1 MQLKLSCY
9 CCGSEDF
16 EHTEI
21 EGLLEIEGRSYLLH
35 EEIKNN
41 VVICKKWFYLRFTRL
56 DVSIKDLSE
65 LIIEEKWNVK

>member
-21 EGLLEIEGRSYLLH
+21 EGLLEIEGRSYLLQ

-41 VVICKKWFYLRFTRL
+41 EVICKKMWIKRLHSKFTYK
-56 DVSIKDLSE
+56 I
-65 LIIEEKWNVK
+65 